1 MRRGRVLFGLF
12 LIVVG
17 AYAVHSA
24 LGWSFKTALF
34 PLSVSILL
42 IILTAAQLLL
52 DLFGKA
58 ETAGGP
64 AIDLELAADVPPD
77 VARRRVIGIFFWV
90 VGFILLVFLL
100 GFPIAVPLFMLC
112 YLRLQSHESWWL
124 SLSLTALAW
133 GFFNGVFER
142 LIHLRFEEGWI
153 QTWLGL

>member
-1 MRRGRVLFGLF
+1 MRKGRILFGLF

-34 PLSVSILL
+34 PLSVSIPL
-42 IILTAAQLLL
+42 IILAAAQLLL

-64 AIDLELAADVPPD
+64 AIDLELAAGVPPD

-90 VGFILLVFLL
+90 AGFILLVFLL
-100 GFPIAVPLFMLC
+100 GFPIAVPLFILC

-124 SLSLTALAW
+124 SLSLTAFAW
-133 GFFNGVFER
+133 GFFYGIFER
-142 LIHLRFEEGWI
+142 LIHLRFEDGLL

>member
-1 MRRGRVLFGLF
+1 MRKGRILFGLF

-34 PLSVSILL
+34 PLSVSIPL

-90 VGFILLVFLL
+90 AGFILLVFLL
-100 GFPIAVPLFMLC
+100 GFPIAVPLFILC
-112 YLRLQSHESWWL
+112 YLTLQSHESWWL
-124 SLSLTALAW
+124 SLSLTTFAW
-133 GFFNGVFER
+133 GFFYGVFER
-142 LIHLRFEEGWI
+142 LIHLRLVVGLL
-153 QTWLGL
+153 QTWIGL

>member
-1 MRRGRVLFGLF
+1 MRKGRILFGLF
-12 LIVVG
+12 LIIVG

-34 PLSVSILL
+34 PLSVSIPL

-64 AIDLELAADVPPD
+64 AIDLELAADVPSD
-77 VARRRVIGIFFWV
+77 VAWRRVVAIFFWV
-90 VGFILLVFLL
+90 AGFILLVFLL
-100 GFPIAVPLFMLC
+100 GFPIAVPLFILC

-124 SLSLTALAW
+124 SLSLTAVAW
-133 GFFNGVFER
+133 GFFYGVFEQ
-142 LIHLRFEEGWI
+142 LIHLRFEEGFI
-153 QTWLGL
+153 QSLLGI

>member
-1 MRRGRVLFGLF
+1 MRKGRILFGLF

-34 PLSVSILL
+34 PLSVSIPL
-42 IILTAAQLLL
+42 IILAAAQLLL

-58 ETAGGP
+58 ETASGP

-77 VARRRVIGIFFWV
+77 VARRRVIGMFFWV
-90 VGFILLVFLL
+90 AGFILLVFLL
-100 GFPIAVPLFMLC
+100 GFPIAVPLFILC

-124 SLSLTALAW
+124 SLSLTAFAW
-133 GFFNGVFER
+133 GFFYGIFER
-142 LIHLRFEEGWI
+142 LIHLRFEDGLL

>member
-1 MRRGRVLFGLF
+1 MRKGRILFGLF

-24 LGWSFKTALF
+24 LRWSFKTALF
-34 PLSVSILL
+34 PLSVSIPL
-42 IILTAAQLLL
+42 IVLVAAQLLL

-58 ETAGGP
+58 ETASGP

-77 VARRRVIGIFFWV
+77 VARRRVINIFFWIA
-90 VGFILLVFLL
+90 GFILLVFLL
-100 GFPIAVPLFMLC
+100 GFPIAVPLFILC

-124 SLSLTALAW
+124 SLSLTAIAW
-133 GFFNGVFER
+133 GFFYGVFER
-142 LIHLRFEEGWI
+142 LIHLRFEDGLI

>member
-1 MRRGRVLFGLF
+1 MRKGRVLFGLF

-124 SLSLTALAW
+124 SLSLTAFAW

>member
-1 MRRGRVLFGLF
+1 MRKGRILFGLF

-34 PLSVSILL
+34 PLSVSIPL
-42 IILTAAQLLL
+42 IILAAAQLLL

-90 VGFILLVFLL
+90 AGFILLVFLL
-100 GFPIAVPLFMLC
+100 GFPIAVPLFILC

-124 SLSLTALAW
+124 SLSLTAFAW
-133 GFFNGVFER
+133 GFFYGIFER
-142 LIHLRFEEGWI
+142 LIHLRFEDGLL